1 MTHRK
6 EYAITRTR
14 QAALVLA
21 CTVALAGGVAACGAA
36 KQLSAGAKVST
47 AFDKLGESKSL
58 SVKFSLDATADQLLA
73 LDKAEIAAGD
83 ESKSDAMTAQDAK
96 NLAGLGASIT
106 MSADKPLKDVLDSAK
121 AGSGGRLDPGLNFAL
136 ELHGGD
142 AKPLF
147 ELRVVNSKDYLRVD
161 LDELSKL
168 GSSDKSL
175 AGGISGMKSGV
186 AQLPSAYN
194 AVKDLVNGR
203 WVSIDPKQLS
213 GLTKSLGG
221 GGTTAAPSPSA
232 LPSLSS
238 GDQNKLVKALTGV
251 FTVDVTLDDKGTQ
264 DGKDHIVVT
273 APARKLV
280 ADIQNAVEPIVKDV
294 PTIGSSFP
302 TAAPTS
308 VPDKSMSADVYI
320 NNDGS
325 LSKLSLDVWQLNP
338 KGTADQH
345 LPLSLS
351 FDTQAA
357 PTTAPAGATEL
368 TSGVIQDMLK
378 GMGAG
383 SSDGSGGPLG
393 G

>member
-1 MTHRK
+1 MTQRK
-6 EYAITRTR
+6 EYTITRTR

-36 KQLSAGAKVST
+36 KQLSAGQKVGT

-73 LDKAEIAAGD
+73 LDKAEQANGD
-83 ESKSDAMTAQDAK
+83 ESSDDAMPAQVAK
-96 NLAGLGASIT
+96 NMAGLGASLT

-121 AGSGGRLDPGLNFAL
+121 TNSGQLDPALNFAF
-136 ELHGGD
+136 EVHGGD

-147 ELRVVNSKDYLRVD
+147 EVRVVNDKDYLRVD

-168 GSSDKSL
+168 GSGDASMVDGLKSL
-175 AGGISGMKSGV
+175 KTEV
-186 AQLPSAYN
+186 AQMPAAYD
-194 AVKDLVNGR
+194 AVKDLVNGK
-203 WVSIDPKQLS
+203 WVSLDPKKLS
-213 GLTKSLGG
+213 DLTKSLGG
-221 GGTTAAPSPSA
+221 GTTADPTPSA

-238 GDQNKLVKALTGV
+238 SDQSKLVKALTGV
-251 FTVDVTLDDKGTQ
+251 FTSDVTLDDKGTQ

-280 ADIQNAVEPIVKDV
+280 ADIQNAVEPIAKDI
-294 PTIGSSFP
+294 PTIGSAFP
-302 TAAPTS
+302 TGAPTS
-308 VPDKSMSADVYI
+308 VPDKSVNADVYV
-320 NNDGS
+320 NKDGS

-368 TSGVIQDMLK
+368 TSGVIQDLVNSFS
-378 GMGAG
+378 GDDSGTV
-383 SSDGSGGPLG
+383 SDSVNG
-393 G
+393 